1 MAHLAVRTRLQPPFE
16 ALVLFTTPGG
26 LTSVT
31 SSVADIEGDNFAGSL
46 TRSVPWC
53 WGPGENEWALRIFLE
68 VLCGGKGVVV
78 RKSPKTGQARAVL

>member
-46 TRSVPWC
+46 TRSVP
-53 WGPGENEWALRIFLE
+53 
-68 VLCGGKGVVV
+68 
-78 RKSPKTGQARAVL
+78 